1 MLLRFSLPVKRQM
14 SEILP
19 METVSRTNPQM
30 LARHRRNMMVVGL
43 VLTAL
48 VASLWTWR
56 NHGASTEAKSKPTEV
71 TTVVV
76 AVVTQSDVPV
86 KLAASG
92 TVSAQQTVV
101 VRPQLSAVIK
111 AVHIKEGQFVQKG
124 ETLFSLDA
132 RTEDANVSK
141 TEGQLAKSRADL
153 RNAERN
159 LERQRELYRQNFIS
173 QAALDV
179 AENQADALR
188 GQLVVDQA
196 TVQANLV
203 ARGFSVINAPIAGR
217 TGAISVYQGSLVQ
230 PTDAL
235 LSITQIDPINVSF
248 TLPEREFVPL
258 QQARAKGEVS
268 VIVQLGAAGRQ
279 TRAGQLTFVDNAV
292 DTASGTIGLKAE
304 FPNADKH
311 LWPGMFVTV
320 TLSPSTLVDALTVP
334 VQAVQNGPEGK
345 FLYLVDGN
353 NKVSSVPVNVNLVQD
368 GLAAIEGEA
377 ITAGMRIVVEG
388 AQNLRPGSIVT
399 EAKVNGPSMEPD
411 RQAR

>member
-1 MLLRFSLPVKRQM
+1 
-14 SEILP
+14 
-19 METVSRTNPQM
+19 METIARTKPARPARSRRKVM
-30 LARHRRNMMVVGL
+30 ISGL
-43 VLTAL
+43 VLATL
-48 VASLWTWR
+48 IASSWVWR
-56 NHGASTEAKSKPTEV
+56 NHGAATEAKSKPAEV
-71 TTVVV
+71 TTVVT
-76 AVVTQSDVPV
+76 AVVAQSDVPV
-86 KLAASG
+86 RLTANG

-132 RTEDANVSK
+132 RTEDANLSK
-141 TEGQLAKSRADL
+141 TEGQLAKTRADL

-179 AENQADALR
+179 AENQADAMR
-188 GQLVVDQA
+188 GQLAIDQA

-203 ARGFSVINAPIAGR
+203 ARGFSVITAPIAGR

-235 LSITQIDPINVSF
+235 VSITQIDPINVNF
-248 TLPEREFVPL
+248 TLPERELVPL
-258 QQARAKGEVS
+258 QQARAKVEVP
-268 VIVQLGAAGRQ
+268 VTVKLDPAGTQ
-279 TRAGQLTFVDNAV
+279 TRTGRLIFIDNAV
-292 DTASGTIGLKAE
+292 DTASGTIALKAE

-320 TLSPSTLVDALTVP
+320 ALSPRTLEHALTVP

-345 FLYLVDGN
+345 FIYVVGGDS
-353 NKVSSVPVNVNLVQD
+353 KVNSIPISVALVQD
-368 GLAAIEGEA
+368 GLAVIEGEGIA
-377 ITAGMRIVVEG
+377 PGTSIVVEG
-388 AQNLRPGSIVT
+388 AQNLRPGGLVA
-399 EAKVNGPSMEPD
+399 EAAARRSAMVSTVP
-411 RQAR
+411 QAR